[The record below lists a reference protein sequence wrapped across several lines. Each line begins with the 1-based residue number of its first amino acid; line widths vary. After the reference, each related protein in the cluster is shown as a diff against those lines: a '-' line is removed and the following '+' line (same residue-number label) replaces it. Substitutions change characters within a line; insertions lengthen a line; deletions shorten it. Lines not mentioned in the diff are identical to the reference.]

1 MKLTKKNKTIRVL
14 TPTNKENWL
23 TNGEATSK
31 LVYLGKNE
39 SISNWSEITYEEKVK
54 IENKSQE

>member
-1 MKLTKKNKTIRVL
+1 MKLIKKNKTIRVL

-39 SISNWSEITYEEKVK
+39 SVSNWSEITYEEKVK